1 MDLEE
6 EDEDDDEVGQGKKK
20 KGKRE
25 AAKACSDGNGSTPEK
40 GSKMTV
46 TKNEVPDGEE
56 SKY

>member
-6 EDEDDDEVGQGKKK
+6 EDDDEVGQGKKK